1 METMLDALTVLS
13 GFLDTLFDA
22 GCENLKE
29 AEKAEDL
36 LYKFAFKLESM
47 GISSLKDVDKYKGES
62 I

>member
-13 GFLDTLFDA
+13 GFLDTLFDE

-36 LYKFAFKLESM
+36 LYKFAFKLESK
-47 GISSLKDVDKYKGES
+47 GISSLKDLENK
-62 I
+62 